1 MILGCM
7 QYFWLDR
14 ITVDN
19 AQLSIMID
27 DKEIWSGDYWS
38 IFKENDNMTSNIYTS
53 EHGVLAKGDNEALIH
68 MF

>member
-1 MILGCM
+1 M

-38 IFKENDNMTSNIYTS
+38 IFKENDNMTLIFIRLNMVSWLKETM
-53 EHGVLAKGDNEALIH
+53 KFLIH